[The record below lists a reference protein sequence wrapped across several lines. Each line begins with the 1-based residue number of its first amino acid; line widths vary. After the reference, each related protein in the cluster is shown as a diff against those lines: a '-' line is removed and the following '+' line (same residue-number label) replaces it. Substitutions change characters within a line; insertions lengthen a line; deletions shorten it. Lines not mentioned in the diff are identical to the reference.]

1 MGNGQST
8 SSGTK
13 VLAKVARGDARAAQ
27 QVEDAKAG
35 YFRTSKGRRAALAVA
50 AERGNCQLLA
60 SVYES
65 AEQAKGSWQTR
76 QDLLNAPGSKG
87 HTLLMTSCC
96 TGHLECVTYL
106 LSKGADVM
114 ATNPKGETCLHIAAK
129 NGHSS
134 CVVRLLSSRI
144 NTPGAATR
152 LADLVFTEGLEE
164 VKYIDLHNLAGMTAL
179 HVAALN
185 GSAATVQAVMTNGA
199 SVDAQITGS
208 NLTPW
213 LSRGSTALHIAAA
226 RGFHAVVDVL
236 LAAQTPDSGLELRR
250 IRNHRG
256 LKPFQLARAN
266 GHSSI
271 ARQLCDTHPRRA
283 PRVRRHRDAEGGGGG
298 AAGGTRKATTPEAL
312 LTMLIQRAK
321 LLLTLKAMSCA
332 PSKGVPGGM
341 SLLAVCT
348 NGQLQES
355 KVEQAAAEVLECSEA
370 WRKGGPTAKPASSIL
385 RLLGALDEL
394 PAAAMLNASYA
405 MEGNAEKAKSNS
417 SYASAAMVQAAL
429 NAMASSASA
438 DPMEASS
445 TNLTPTTPLAAAVIL
460 QAALRSLAG
469 SKKRSGGSGGGHS
482 RRSRQGTSSVHD
494 TPASSPR
501 APHTS
506 RGSLDNQRSATG
518 SGLNTPARGPT
529 AAPVKTSNQ
538 SHEQQHQHQPATPRT
553 PRSQSPA
560 PMPTPPQGLSGSTWS
575 GPAADV
581 ESTPDRLQA
590 QSVPATPQP
599 AAEIGGN
606 GAASGGKPAFGWTQ
620 PGQHPESVG
629 REVGSSPAGHSQQQM
644 LLPAALPT
652 LARQSL
658 SSQGQAKFHA
668 LPSAEAIDALC
679 DMSSDSHHAESAT
692 PASQLHQTAANQQ
705 EMAAGSSLAPVL
717 TNSAA
722 AAYNESAADMQSG
735 SGGQAAHIN
744 GASAVQHTSSSQ
756 YKQGSSTQAHP
767 HTLSC
772 QYEAPESSMPYP
784 QSFRM
789 QSECDSSAYDEAAS
803 STLIHSISNEEQI
816 MREMLEEGND
826 DMSCDIAMD
835 SQQHDRDDEGPGSR
849 AEQLNTL
856 ELHGILGQHGYMLP
870 ELAGEQ
876 EEEEESDGDDDADA
890 DDNDD
895 LDDNEEDE
903 EADEASDKN
912 LFKTMPSRR
921 RGDNDE
927 DEGLCSICMDRPL
940 EAQIAG
946 CDHQMCLQCA
956 YQMCARGLTSPLC
969 PFCRGPINT
978 FQPVQK

>member
-1 MGNGQST
+1 MPPAES
-8 SSGTK
+8 
-13 VLAKVARGDARAAQ
+13 AC
-27 QVEDAKAG
+27 
-35 YFRTSKGRRAALAVA
+35 

-76 QDLLNAPGSKG
+76 QDFLNAPGSKG
-87 HTLLMTSCC
+87 QTLLMTSCC
-96 TGHLECVTYL
+96 NGHLECVTYL

-152 LADLVFTEGLEE
+152 LADLVFTEGMEE
-164 VKYIDLHNLAGMTAL
+164 VKYMDLHNLAGMTAL

-185 GSAATVQAVMTNGA
+185 GSAATVQAVMANGA

-236 LAAQTPDSGLELRR
+236 LAAQTPDSGLDLRR

-298 AAGGTRKATTPEAL
+298 GAAGGSRKATTPEAL

-321 LLLTLKAMSCA
+321 LLLTLKAMSSA
-332 PSKGVPGGM
+332 PAKGLPGGM

-348 NGQLQES
+348 NGQSQES

-438 DPMEASS
+438 DPVEASS
-445 TNLTPTTPLAAAVIL
+445 TSLTPTTPLAAAVIL

-469 SKKRSGGSGGGHS
+469 STKRSGGGGGGHS
-482 RRSRQGTSSVHD
+482 RRSRQGTASVHD

-506 RGSLDNQRSATG
+506 RGSLDNQRPVTG
-518 SGLNTPARGPT
+518 PGLNTPARGPT
-529 AAPVKTSNQ
+529 AAPLKTSNQ
-538 SHEQQHQHQPATPRT
+538 SHQQQHQPATPRT
-553 PRSQSPA
+553 PRSHPPA
-560 PMPTPPQGLSGSTWS
+560 PLPTPPQGLSSNAWS
-575 GPAADV
+575 RPAAEV
-581 ESTPDRLQA
+581 ESPPDRLQA
-590 QSVPATPQP
+590 QSVPATPEP
-599 AAEIGGN
+599 AAESGGN
-606 GAASGGKPAFGWTQ
+606 GAAFGGKPDFGWTQ

-629 REVGSSPAGHSQQQM
+629 RGVGPSPAGQSQQQI
-644 LLPAALPT
+644 LLPAVLPA

-658 SSQGQAKFHA
+658 TSQGQAKFRA

-679 DMSSDSHHAESAT
+679 DMSDGSHHAESAKA
-692 PASQLHQTAANQQ
+692 ASQLHQTAAYQQ
-705 EMAAGSSLAPVL
+705 EMAPSSSLAPVL

-722 AAYNESAADMQSG
+722 AAYNESADTPSY

-744 GASAVQHTSSSQ
+744 GASVVQHTSSSQ
-756 YKQGSSTQAHP
+756 YKQGSSMQAHP
-767 HTLSC
+767 HTLSS

-789 QSECDSSAYDEAAS
+789 PSECDSSAYDEGGS

-826 DMSCDIAMD
+826 DMSCDIVMD

-870 ELAGEQ
+870 DLAGEQ
-876 EEEEESDGDDDADA
+876 EEEEESDGDDDADG

-895 LDDNEEDE
+895 LDDDEEDE
-903 EADEASDKN
+903 ETDEASDKG

>member
-1 MGNGQST
+1 
-8 SSGTK
+8 
-13 VLAKVARGDARAAQ
+13 
-27 QVEDAKAG
+27 
-35 YFRTSKGRRAALAVA
+35 
-50 AERGNCQLLA
+50 
-60 SVYES
+60 
-65 AEQAKGSWQTR
+65 
-76 QDLLNAPGSKG
+76 
-87 HTLLMTSCC
+87 MTSCC
-96 TGHLECVTYL
+96 NGHLECVTYL

-164 VKYIDLHNLAGMTAL
+164 VKYVDLHNLAGMTAL

-185 GSAATVQAVMTNGA
+185 GSASTVQAVMANGA

-236 LAAQTPDSGLELRR
+236 LAAQTPDSGLDLRR

-298 AAGGTRKATTPEAL
+298 GGGTAGGSRKATTPEAL

-321 LLLTLKAMSCA
+321 LLLTLKAMSSA

-348 NGQLQES
+348 NGQSQES

-370 WRKGGPTAKPASSIL
+370 WRKGGPTAKPSSSIL

-417 SYASAAMVQAAL
+417 SYAAAAMVQAAL

-445 TNLTPTTPLAAAVIL
+445 TSLTPTTPLAAAVIL

-469 SKKRSGGSGGGHS
+469 SKKRSGGNGGHS

-501 APHTS
+501 APNTS

-518 SGLNTPARGPT
+518 SGLNIPARVPI
-529 AAPVKTSNQ
+529 AAPLKTSNH
-538 SHEQQHQHQPATPRT
+538 SHQQQHQPTTPHT
-553 PRSQSPA
+553 PRSPPPG
-560 PMPTPPQGLSGSTWS
+560 PMPTPPQGLS
-575 GPAADV
+575 
-581 ESTPDRLQA
+581 R
-590 QSVPATPQP
+590 
-599 AAEIGGN
+599 
-606 GAASGGKPAFGWTQ
+606 
-620 PGQHPESVG
+620 
-629 REVGSSPAGHSQQQM
+629 
-644 LLPAALPT
+644 
-652 LARQSL
+652 
-658 SSQGQAKFHA
+658 
-668 LPSAEAIDALC
+668 
-679 DMSSDSHHAESAT
+679 
-692 PASQLHQTAANQQ
+692 
-705 EMAAGSSLAPVL
+705 
-717 TNSAA
+717 
-722 AAYNESAADMQSG
+722 
-735 SGGQAAHIN
+735 
-744 GASAVQHTSSSQ
+744 
-756 YKQGSSTQAHP
+756 
-767 HTLSC
+767 
-772 QYEAPESSMPYP
+772 
-784 QSFRM
+784 
-789 QSECDSSAYDEAAS
+789 
-803 STLIHSISNEEQI
+803 
-816 MREMLEEGND
+816 
-826 DMSCDIAMD
+826 
-835 SQQHDRDDEGPGSR
+835 
-849 AEQLNTL
+849 
-856 ELHGILGQHGYMLP
+856 
-870 ELAGEQ
+870 EQ
-876 EEEEESDGDDDADA
+876 EEEEESDGDDDADG

-921 RGDNDE
+921 KGDNDE

-978 FQPVQK
+978 FEPVQK

>member
-1 MGNGQST
+1 
-8 SSGTK
+8 
-13 VLAKVARGDARAAQ
+13 
-27 QVEDAKAG
+27 
-35 YFRTSKGRRAALAVA
+35 
-50 AERGNCQLLA
+50 
-60 SVYES
+60 
-65 AEQAKGSWQTR
+65 
-76 QDLLNAPGSKG
+76 
-87 HTLLMTSCC
+87 MTSCC
-96 TGHLECVTYL
+96 NGHLECVTYL

-152 LADLVFTEGLEE
+152 LADLVFTEGMEE
-164 VKYIDLHNLAGMTAL
+164 VKYMDLHNLAGMTAL

-185 GSAATVQAVMTNGA
+185 GSAATVQAVMANGA

-236 LAAQTPDSGLELRR
+236 LAAQTPDSGLDLRR

-298 AAGGTRKATTPEAL
+298 GAAGGSRKATTPEAL

-321 LLLTLKAMSCA
+321 LLLTLKAMSSA
-332 PSKGVPGGM
+332 PAKGLPGGM

-348 NGQLQES
+348 NGQSQES

-438 DPMEASS
+438 DPVEASS
-445 TNLTPTTPLAAAVIL
+445 TSLTPTTPLAAAVIL

-469 SKKRSGGSGGGHS
+469 STKRSGGGGGGHS
-482 RRSRQGTSSVHD
+482 RRSRQGTASVHD

-506 RGSLDNQRSATG
+506 RGSLDNQRPVTG
-518 SGLNTPARGPT
+518 PGLNTPARGPT
-529 AAPVKTSNQ
+529 AAPLKTSNQ
-538 SHEQQHQHQPATPRT
+538 SHQQQHQPATPRT
-553 PRSQSPA
+553 PRSHPPA
-560 PMPTPPQGLSGSTWS
+560 PLPTPPQGLSSNAWS
-575 GPAADV
+575 RPAAEV
-581 ESTPDRLQA
+581 ESPPDRLQA
-590 QSVPATPQP
+590 QSVPATPEP
-599 AAEIGGN
+599 AAESGGN
-606 GAASGGKPAFGWTQ
+606 GAAFGGKPDFGWTQ

-629 REVGSSPAGHSQQQM
+629 RGVGPSPAGQSQQQI
-644 LLPAALPT
+644 LLPAVLPA

-658 SSQGQAKFHA
+658 TSQGQAKFRA

-679 DMSSDSHHAESAT
+679 DMSDGSHHAESAKA
-692 PASQLHQTAANQQ
+692 ASQLHQTAAYQQ
-705 EMAAGSSLAPVL
+705 EMAPSSSLAPVL

-722 AAYNESAADMQSG
+722 AAYNESADTPSY

-744 GASAVQHTSSSQ
+744 GASVVQHTSSSQ
-756 YKQGSSTQAHP
+756 YKQGSSMQAHP
-767 HTLSC
+767 HTLSS

-789 QSECDSSAYDEAAS
+789 PSECDSSAYDEGGS

-826 DMSCDIAMD
+826 DMSCDIVMD

-870 ELAGEQ
+870 DLAGEQ
-876 EEEEESDGDDDADA
+876 EEEEESDGDDDADG

-895 LDDNEEDE
+895 LDDDEEDE
-903 EADEASDKN
+903 ETDEASDKG

>member
-76 QDLLNAPGSKG
+76 QDFLNAPGSKG
-87 HTLLMTSCC
+87 QTLLMTSCC
-96 TGHLECVTYL
+96 NGHLECVTYL

-164 VKYIDLHNLAGMTAL
+164 VKYVDLHNLAGMTAL

-185 GSAATVQAVMTNGA
+185 GSASTVQAVMANGA

-236 LAAQTPDSGLELRR
+236 LAAQTPDSGLDLRR

-271 ARQLCDTHPRRA
+271 DSPT
-283 PRVRRHRDAEGGGGG
+283 
-298 AAGGTRKATTPEAL
+298 
-312 LTMLIQRAK
+312 RAK
-321 LLLTLKAMSCA
+321 LLLTLKAMSSA

-348 NGQLQES
+348 NGQSQES

-370 WRKGGPTAKPASSIL
+370 WRKGGPTAKPSSSIL

-417 SYASAAMVQAAL
+417 SYAAAAMVQAAL

-445 TNLTPTTPLAAAVIL
+445 TSLTPTTPLAAAVIL

-469 SKKRSGGSGGGHS
+469 SKKRSGGNGGHS

-501 APHTS
+501 APNTS
-506 RGSLDNQRSATG
+506 RGSLDNQSTTEDIKPQ
-518 SGLNTPARGPT
+518 SST
-529 AAPVKTSNQ
+529 AASANHSAHTEEP
-538 SHEQQHQHQPATPRT
+538 PPG
-553 PRSQSPA
+553 
-560 PMPTPPQGLSGSTWS
+560 PMPTPPQGLSSITWS
-575 GPAADV
+575 MPSADV
-581 ESTPDRLQA
+581 ESPSDRLQT
-590 QSVPATPQP
+590 QSVPATPPQS

-606 GAASGGKPAFGWTQ
+606 GAAVGGKPHFGCTES
-620 PGQHPESVG
+620 GQQSEGVG
-629 REVGSSPAGHSQQQM
+629 RDVGPSSAGHSQQQM
-644 LLPAALPT
+644 LLPAALPA

-658 SSQGQAKFHA
+658 SSQGQAKFRA

-679 DMSSDSHHAESAT
+679 DMSSDSHHAESANT
-692 PASQLHQTAANQQ
+692 ASQLHQTAANQQ
-705 EMAAGSSLAPVL
+705 ELVPGSSLAPVL
-717 TNSAA
+717 TYSPT
-722 AAYNESAADMQSG
+722 AAYSKSADAKSG
-735 SGGQAAHIN
+735 SGGPAAHIN
-744 GASAVQHTSSSQ
+744 DASAEQHTSSSQ
-756 YKQGSSTQAHP
+756 FRPESSTQAHP
-767 HTLSC
+767 HTLSS
-772 QYEAPESSMPYP
+772 QYEPPESSMPYP

-826 DMSCDIAMD
+826 ELSCDIAMD
-835 SQQHDRDDEGPGSR
+835 SQQHDRDDEGPGGT

-856 ELHGILGQHGYMLP
+856 ALHDIL
-870 ELAGEQ
+870 
-876 EEEEESDGDDDADA
+876 
-890 DDNDD
+890 
-895 LDDNEEDE
+895 
-903 EADEASDKN
+903 
-912 LFKTMPSRR
+912 
-921 RGDNDE
+921 GDNDE

-946 CDHQMCLQCA
+946 CDHQ
-956 YQMCARGLTSPLC
+956 
-969 PFCRGPINT
+969 
-978 FQPVQK
+978 